1 MCLWCEAAEIW
12 KGMVITVKDRKFW
25 QGFLTGGLSVLACLL
40 AVCII
45 LTASGKLDLGMAIQA
60 QSGCIMNKELKGK
73 MQQIQA
79 YVDKYFLDDIDQS
92 KMQDAVCKGMVDGL
106 GDTYAAYYNESE
118 YRDMKEKTSGNYCG
132 IGAYVSQS
140 ATDGSISVVQ
150 PIKGSPAEKA
160 GLKSG
165 DIISQ
170 VDGVSIEGMDLTA
183 VVSKMKG
190 KAGTKVELTVI
201 RDNHPKTFHLTR
213 EEIHS
218 QTVASRMLD
227 GKIGYIAVSSFE
239 EVTKQQFRDALDKLE
254 KKGEESLIID
264 LRNNGG
270 GLLSTAVDMLN
281 RLLPEGIVVYTKD
294 KEGKKEVYRSDGKE
308 SFDKPVVILV
318 NENSAS
324 ASEVF
329 SGAMQDYEKAVL
341 IGTTTFGK
349 GIVQTVF
356 DLPDGTALKLT
367 TSKYY
372 TPKGRNIHGTGL
384 KPDVSVELD
393 DQTFTEKKSGLVI
406 DNQLEKAVDYLKSR

>member
-1 MCLWCEAAEIW
+1 
-12 KGMVITVKDRKFW
+12 
-25 QGFLTGGLSVLACLL
+25 
-40 AVCII
+40 
-45 LTASGKLDLGMAIQA
+45 MAIQA

-106 GDTYAAYYNESE
+106 GDTYAAYYNEPE

-170 VDGVSIEGMDLTA
+170 VDGASIEGMDLTA

-239 EVTKQQFRDALDKLE
+239 EVTKQQFREALDKLE

-281 RLLPEGIVVYTKD
+281 RLLPEGVVVYTKD

-329 SGAMQDYEKAVL
+329 SGAMQDYGKAVL

-384 KPDVSVELD
+384 KPDVSVELNG
-393 DQTFTEKKSGLVI
+393 QTFTEEKSGLVI